1 MEHKVADSRASCL
14 RKLLLR
20 KKDSSFVF
28 LPSAKCNLEDRVADG
43 SNLPGEVFP
52 GDNPADTSATCNLE
66 HRVADSRASL
76 HPSSSQLE
84 KLHLFQIAFPGETS
98 PVHLEKLHL
107 DKLHLETPPL
117 PNQSFARTKAHT
129 TSQSHPVAEVFLHV
143 LLFERLSVV
152 IRGEERLPSVCPW
165 VVLKE
170 RRVLPKEIPPEAQA
184 PPERWRVKRTRRPS
198 EEGELERPHFSCTG
212 RRPQSVS

>member
-1 MEHKVADSRASCL
+1 M
-14 RKLLLR
+14 
-20 KKDSSFVF
+20 
-28 LPSAKCNLEDRVADG
+28 
-43 SNLPGEVFP
+43 
-52 GDNPADTSATCNLE
+52 
-66 HRVADSRASL
+66 

-129 TSQSHPVAEVFLHV
+129 TSQSHPVAEAFLHV

-184 PPERWRVKRTRRPS
+184 PPEKVASETNQAPKRGGRARTVPFLMYRPPVHNPFREYCSWGSSDTISVQKGTRTTR
-198 EEGELERPHFSCTG
+198 F
-212 RRPQSVS
+212 